1 MIFSI
6 LYVTMMQ
13 RCKLKQ
19 LILIEFFWQYIHSS
33 IIVTCISSTVQH
45 TPESPIWQKIIE
57 PCEHTQLY
65 KLRMSKW
72 NSAHL
77 HSYQSFSFLYIWCC
91 LWWILSLISKWET
104 EVKDILA
111 NFSCFCVGDRS
122 ETSLIHTSYTF
133 MNPVPNSPSSI
144 SL

>member
-1 MIFSI
+1 
-6 LYVTMMQ
+6 MMQ

-19 LILIEFFWQYIHSS
+19 LKLIEFFWQYIHSS
-33 IIVTCISSTVQH
+33 IIVMCISSTVQH
-45 TPESPIWQKIIE
+45 TPESPIWQKNHWALWAYTAVQTKNVKMKLCSSPLLSIIFIS
-57 PCEHTQLY
+57 LY
-65 KLRMSKW
+65 LV
-72 NSAHL
+72 L
-77 HSYQSFSFLYIWCC
+77 F
-91 LWWILSLISKWET
+91 ILSLISKWET

-133 MNPVPNSPSSI
+133 MNPVPNLPSSI